1 MPADPPATTPRTP
14 APTLPAEPVDLR
26 LVVTDM
32 DGTLL
37 TPDGRV
43 PDELWPLLE
52 RLHER
57 GIVLAPASG
66 RQHATLERAFDRPG
80 VLEDLVII
88 AENGALVTRGGE
100 EVSSDA
106 LAHDVVADVVRAVR
120 GLAASRDVGA
130 VVAGKRSAYVE
141 RADRAFIDRVSAY
154 YARLEVVDDLL
165 AVDDQVLKI
174 AIYDEVDSEGGTL
187 PALERFRATHQVVV
201 SSRHWIDVMNRGVDK
216 GVAVR
221 RLQESL
227 GVTPDQ
233 TVAFGDYLNDV
244 QMLEAATWSFAMADA
259 HPDVAERARFTAPSS
274 AEKGVITV
282 LERLLDA

>member
-1 MPADPPATTPRTP
+1 MPATTPRTP
-14 APTLPAEPVDLR
+14 APTFPAEHVDVR

-37 TPDGRV
+37 TPDGDV

-57 GIVLAPASG
+57 GIAFAPASG

-88 AENGALVTRGGE
+88 AENGAFVTRGGE

-106 LAHDVVADVVRAVR
+106 LAHDVVTDVVRAVR

-130 VVAGKRSAYVE
+130 VVAGKGAAYVE

-154 YARLEVVDDLL
+154 YARLEVVDDVL

-174 AIYDEVDSEGGTL
+174 AVYDDVDAEGGTL
-187 PALERFRATHQVVV
+187 PALEGFRTTHQVVV

-221 RLQESL
+221 TLQDSL

-233 TVAFGDYLNDV
+233 TVAFGDYLNDI
-244 QMLEAATWSFAMADA
+244 QMLEAATWSFAMTDA

-282 LERLLDA
+282 LERLLEA